1 MRPPPHRHR
10 RPMPPLDDILDC
22 LHVVSVAERVEFRDT
37 TVRELALADGPAGC
51 ANHCDLT
58 SPDQTGCLLDL

>member
-1 MRPPPHRHR
+1 
-10 RPMPPLDDILDC
+10 MPPLDDILDC